1 MNGAATDMFA
11 MRVRT
16 FGGPEVIVAE
26 RIAIPAPREGEVL
39 VDVAAAGVGPWDAW
53 IRSGRSVLP
62 QPLPLTLG
70 SDVAGIVA
78 AVGDGVRGLDIGTP
92 VYGTTN
98 ARFTDGYAE
107 FAICSAAM
115 IAPKPS
121 KLSFIEAASVPVVAV
136 TAWQMLFDRG
146 HLVAGQSALIH
157 GAAGN
162 VGRFAVQLARDAGV
176 RVAASA
182 SEKDADALRLLGA
195 TDIVNR
201 EIAGDLQVDAAL
213 DLVGGETQ
221 VRLFDLVRP
230 GGALISAV
238 SQPNPARAAERSV
251 RAQFMLVDVRAEI
264 LAQLTDRFD
273 AGVLEVL
280 VGSILPLSEAATAHR
295 MLDGLLATAPGKIVL
310 EVE

>member
-1 MNGAATDMFA
+1 MTEVAPDMLA
-11 MRVRT
+11 MRVRS

-26 RIAIPAPREGEVL
+26 RIAIPAPRAGEIL

-78 AVGDGVRGLDIGTP
+78 AVGDGVHGVDIGTP

-107 FAICSAAM
+107 FAICQAAM
-115 IAPKPS
+115 IAPKPAR
-121 KLSFIEAASVPVVAV
+121 LSFIEAASVPVVAV
-136 TAWQMLFDRG
+136 TAWQMLFDHG
-146 HLVAGQSALIH
+146 HLVAGQSVLIH

-176 RVAASA
+176 RVVASA
-182 SEKDADALRLLGA
+182 SENDIDALRALGA
-195 TDIVNR
+195 AEIVNR
-201 EIAGDLQVDAAL
+201 ELAGELQVDAAL
-213 DLVGGETQ
+213 DLVNGETQ

-238 SQPNPARAAERSV
+238 SQPDAARAAERAV
-251 RAQFMLVDVRAEI
+251 RAEFMLVDVRAEI
-264 LAQLTDRFD
+264 LTRLTDRFD
-273 AGVLEVL
+273 AGVLQVL
-280 VGSILPLSEAATAHR
+280 VGSILPLGEAALAHR
-295 MLDGLLATAPGKIVL
+295 MLDGFLATAPGKIVL
-310 EVE
+310 QVE